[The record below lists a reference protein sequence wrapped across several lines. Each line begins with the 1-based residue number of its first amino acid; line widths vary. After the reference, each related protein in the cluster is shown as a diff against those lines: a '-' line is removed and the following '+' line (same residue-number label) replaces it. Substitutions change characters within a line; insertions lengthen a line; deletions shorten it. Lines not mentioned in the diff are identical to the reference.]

1 VRPAPVRRLL
11 LLAGATLALPL
22 LAQPAESRPPDYTPV
37 DLAHVA
43 SVVGAPRGTRL
54 AGEALEAEAKRVSS
68 VLRCPV
74 CQGLSVADSPAT
86 MATNMRQQVRELV
99 AAGFVEDQ
107 VLAYFE
113 ASYGE
118 FVRLEPPLRGVNW
131 LVWLAPA
138 VGLGLGLAVVLR
150 VLRGTRAAGVTAA
163 GAGEAAEA
171 HAAPAPERDALPDDP
186 ALAAAVLRV
195 RATAYGWPGGRRP
208 EAG

>member
-1 VRPAPVRRLL
+1 MRPAPVRLLL
-11 LLAGATLALPL
+11 LLAGAILALPL

-43 SVVGAPRGTRL
+43 SVVGAPRGTQL

-74 CQGLSVADSPAT
+74 CQGLSVADSPST
-86 MATNMRQQVRELV
+86 MATHMRQQVRELV
-99 AAGFVEDQ
+99 AAGFVEEQ

-138 VGLGLGLAVVLR
+138 VGLGLGLAIVLW
-150 VLRGTRAAGVTAA
+150 VLRGARASG
-163 GAGEAAEA
+163 G
-171 HAAPAPERDALPDDP
+171 AAPAEADDADAPAGPTPGRDDLPEDP
-186 ALAAAVLRV
+186 ALAQAVLRV

>member
-1 VRPAPVRRLL
+1 MRRPLARLPLL
-11 LLAGATLALPL
+11 LLLVATPLAAPL
-22 LAQPAESRPPDYTPV
+22 VAEPPDYTPI

-43 SVVGAPRGTRL
+43 SVVGAPRGQVL
-54 AGEALEAEAKRVSS
+54 SGEALEAEAKRVSS

-74 CQGLSVADSPAT
+74 CQGLSVADSPST
-86 MATNMRQQVRELV
+86 MATHMRQQVRELV
-99 AAGFVEDQ
+99 AAGFVEEQ

-118 FVRLEPPLRGVNW
+118 FVRLEPALRGVNW

-138 VGLGLGLAVVLR
+138 GGLALGLGIVVW
-150 VLRGTRAAGVTAA
+150 VLRGA
-163 GAGEAAEA
+163 GAASQTHPAQPEAAA
-171 HAAPAPERDALPDDP
+171 SSADPPPERDALPDDP
-186 ALAAAVLRV
+186 ALAQAVLRV